1 MGLQRFFDGVRRAA
15 GHAVGL
21 GGNRLELFGIEWR
34 EEIERQMVHLVC
46 LLLALVFAGL
56 ALLLA
61 SVLMLI
67 LFWDTHRIAVAIGL
81 MLAYAALATICALVL
96 RQKLRDAPT
105 PFAVTL
111 DEFQRD
117 RAALLRKSGGEA

>member
-34 EEIERQMVHLVC
+34 EEIERQMAHLIW

-61 SVLMLI
+61 SILVLI
-67 LFWDTHRIAVAIGL
+67 LCWDNHRLEAAVGL
-81 MLAYAALATICALVL
+81 MLLYASFAGGCALVL
-96 RQKLRDAPT
+96 RKKLRDAPT

-117 RAALLRKSGGEA
+117 RAALLRKSGETE